1 VKNNK
6 ALMYVVSVLSAT
18 FLYSITFFFIP
29 LKKMGEICILNVPG
43 PGGNPVCAVNF
54 SLIFLGVYMFIPLI
68 VSVILQKLVYK
79 EPLKEIGFK
88 FKWSPWY
95 LFAVFTPIAIS
106 FLSSA
111 SALIFPWI
119 SFTPDMSGMIDRYK
133 DMLSPEQIAEMQKQL
148 AEAGPSVLIMSIVQ
162 MIVAAVTINAV
173 FALGEEAGWRGFF
186 LKNLQSMPF
195 YKKSALIGA
204 VWGFWHLPVIIQG
217 YNYPQHPIA
226 GVFMMIIFCV
236 LYSPIFTYTVEKTG
250 SVFSAAVLHGAINAS
265 AGAAVMYIKGGSDLT
280 AGVMAA
286 SGFIVLIL
294 ANTILYFYDRIFSKE
309 KIITKA

>member
-1 VKNNK
+1 MKNNR
-6 ALMYVVSVLSAT
+6 ALMYVVSVLTVT

-29 LKKMGEICILNVPG
+29 LKEMGEICVLNVPG
-43 PGGNPVCAVNF
+43 PQGNQICAVNF
-54 SLIFLGVYMFIPLI
+54 SLIFLAVYMLIPLI
-68 VSVILQKLVYK
+68 VTLILQKIVYK

-95 LFAVFTPIAIS
+95 LFALFAPIAIS
-106 FLSSA
+106 FLASA
-111 SALIFPWI
+111 SALIFPGI
-119 SFTPDMSGMIDRYK
+119 SFSPDMSGMIDRYK
-133 DMLSPEQIAEMQKQL
+133 DMLSPEQVEAMRQQL
-148 AEAGPSVLIMSIVQ
+148 ASAGPSVLIMSIVQ
-162 MIVAAVTINAV
+162 MIVAAVIINAV

-186 LKNLQSMPF
+186 LKNLSGLSF

-265 AGAAVMYIKGGSDLT
+265 AGAAVMYIKGGDDLT

-294 ANTILYFYDRIFSKE
+294 VNVIIYFYDKIISKE